1 MTGFHLQE
9 IGTHNTK
16 LGEPGQHP
24 EGWMIL
30 NNMLFVP
37 ANIDGEDLW
46 LGSNGKIYRL
56 VLDYISVEHAGSEV
70 NDQEAKDG

>member
-1 MTGFHLQE
+1 MAGFDLHE
-9 IGTHNTK
+9 IGTHNIK

-37 ANIDGEDLW
+37 VNIDGEVLW

-56 VLDYISVEHAGSEV
+56 VGLSEEAG
-70 NDQEAKDG
+70 DG

>member
-1 MTGFHLQE
+1 MAGFHFYE
-9 IGTHNTK
+9 IGTHNLK
-16 LGEPGQHP
+16 LGEPGRYP
-24 EGWMIL
+24 DGWMIL

-46 LGSNGKIYRL
+46 LGSNGKIYRM

>member
-1 MTGFHLQE
+1 MTSFDLQE
-9 IGTHNTK
+9 IGTHNIK